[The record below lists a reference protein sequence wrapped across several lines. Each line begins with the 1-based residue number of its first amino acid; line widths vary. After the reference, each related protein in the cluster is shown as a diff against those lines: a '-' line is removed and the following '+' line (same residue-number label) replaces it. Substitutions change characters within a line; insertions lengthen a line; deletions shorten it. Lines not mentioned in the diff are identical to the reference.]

1 MKNANKNLIA
11 DISLFLV
18 AIIWGS
24 GFVANKNVLDLIHP
38 IYLLVLRFSIS
49 SVLMGIIFFKRFKK
63 VNKQDLVAGT
73 VIGSFLFL
81 AFVTQTI
88 GLQYTTG
95 SKQAFITA
103 SNVVMVPFILWYA
116 NKKRPDIYEIIAA
129 VLCFIGIGI
138 LSLEGSLSINLG
150 DKLTLICA
158 VFFALH
164 IISIGIHSKN
174 HDPIILS
181 IIQFGVVAIL
191 SLLTGLIFKVEF
203 VPMTREISMPI
214 LYLAIVNTI
223 IAFGIQNIAQKYT
236 TSTHAAIILSL
247 ESVFGSFFS
256 ILLLGEKFTIR
267 LFLGCVIIFLAVIT
281 AETKW
286 SFLNIDRI
294 VEETHDE

>member
-1 MKNANKNLIA
+1 M
-11 DISLFLV
+11 
-18 AIIWGS
+18 
-24 GFVANKNVLDLIHP
+24 
-38 IYLLVLRFSIS
+38 
-49 SVLMGIIFFKRFKK
+49 
-63 VNKQDLVAGT
+63 
-73 VIGSFLFL
+73 
-81 AFVTQTI
+81 
-88 GLQYTTG
+88 
-95 SKQAFITA
+95 
-103 SNVVMVPFILWYA
+103 
-116 NKKRPDIYEIIAA
+116 
-129 VLCFIGIGI
+129 
-138 LSLEGSLSINLG
+138 SLEGSLSINLG